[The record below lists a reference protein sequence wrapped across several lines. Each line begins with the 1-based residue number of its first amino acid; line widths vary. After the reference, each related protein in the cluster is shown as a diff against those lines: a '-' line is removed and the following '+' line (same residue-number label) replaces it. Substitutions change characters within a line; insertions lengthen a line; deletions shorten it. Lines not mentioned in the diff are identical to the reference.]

1 MPRTSSVATTCAC
14 SMAGRT
20 STSTSTARTR
30 AVSSRCSAGRLSS
43 RDAPAA
49 PRLGPYAKTKPTRHG
64 AGATGDR
71 RRAQALV
78 TPRVRAG
85 STVPAAMTRR
95 LEARR
100 AERPRVRGACRI
112 NAREMHVGHR
122 APRTLRARVVARA
135 LSSRRVAAPARH
147 AQAANR
153 DGRAARGSVGL
164 LGIRQIALVE
174 TGAEDDNSLETL
186 VFAAFVRRT
195 A

>member
-1 MPRTSSVATTCAC
+1 MPRTSSVAITCVC

-20 STSTSTARTR
+20 STSTSRARMR
-30 AVSSRCSAGRLSS
+30 AASSHCSAGRRSS
-43 RDAPAA
+43 SALAA
-49 PRLGPYAKTKPTRHG
+49 PHPGPRGKTMLQRQNAGRIGARSGVRTRG
-64 AGATGDR
+64 
-71 RRAQALV
+71 
-78 TPRVRAG
+78 TPRVQLRD
-85 STVPAAMTRR
+85 TVPAVVMHLPEATR
-95 LEARR
+95 AG
-100 AERPRVRGACRI
+100 RPRARGACR
-112 NAREMHVGHR
+112 AVAQGMRAGCR
-122 APRTLRARVVARA
+122 APRTLRARVVTR
-135 LSSRRVAAPARH
+135 APASHGRAALTRH